1 MEENRKPKYP
11 RKLYKMYV
19 VDKDLKLHGTFL
31 THVYESRDYLQV
43 KDTMMSVADINKFTV
58 FDITEAMRGCI
69 HINYNDI
76 ELYCITSDNQSDDF
90 MTIKNRILKEKE
102 NGETK

>member
-1 MEENRKPKYP
+1 MEENRKPRYP

-19 VDKDLKLHGTFL
+19 VDKDLKLYGTFL

-43 KDTMMSVADINKFTV
+43 KDTMMSALDINKFTV
-58 FDITEAMRGCI
+58 FDVTEAMQNCI
-69 HINYNDI
+69 HSNYNDI

-90 MTIKNRILKEKE
+90 INIKNRILKEMK

>member
-1 MEENRKPKYP
+1 MEENRKPRYP

-19 VDKDLKLHGTFL
+19 VDKDLKLYGTFL

-43 KDTMMSVADINKFTV
+43 KDTMMSALDINKFTV
-58 FDITEAMRGCI
+58 FDITEAMQNCI
-69 HINYNDI
+69 HSNYNDI

-90 MTIKNRILKEKE
+90 ITIKNRILKEMK